1 MNMKKIK
8 SIDPIKP
15 LFLPVEDSNIMGN
28 QIVQFAKDDYNKAI
42 GETLIDAKNDAEA
55 ISIFLSEFRES
66 PLTLRSYTKEIERL
80 LLWCI
85 HIAKVNISNLRRNH
99 LIEYQSFLKNP
110 QPKEVWC
117 GPKVMRQ
124 LKDGSSNPNWRPFNK
139 GLSPTTLNK
148 TITILDSFFNYLV
161 QTNYLTGNPLA
172 VDRSRKKR
180 NRNKLRIVDRYLEL
194 DEINAVLDS
203 LTDYAFYN
211 NVETF
216 QVIRAKYII
225 LLLFYTGLRIGEVA
239 NHCMGNFIQRKENWF
254 LRVMGKG
261 KKLREVPVPDE
272 LLIVLAQFR
281 LGVNLP
287 SAQPK
292 FREKTPLIPMQNL
305 KKPISTRRID
315 QILKWAF
322 NLGAVQ
328 FEPENLRKASK
339 LRVASAHWL
348 RHSYV
353 TYLLESGAPL
363 KVAQENAGHSDIGTT
378 IHYRH
383 VAQTDRHEATRQ
395 LSLIEMKNFKNKQQS
410 GKSSY

>member
-1 MNMKKIK
+1 
-8 SIDPIKP
+8 
-15 LFLPVEDSNIMGN
+15 
-28 QIVQFAKDDYNKAI
+28 
-42 GETLIDAKNDAEA
+42 
-55 ISIFLSEFRES
+55 
-66 PLTLRSYTKEIERL
+66 
-80 LLWCI
+80 
-85 HIAKVNISNLRRNH
+85 
-99 LIEYQSFLKNP
+99 
-110 QPKEVWC
+110 
-117 GPKVMRQ
+117 
-124 LKDGSSNPNWRPFNK
+124 
-139 GLSPTTLNK
+139 
-148 TITILDSFFNYLV
+148 
-161 QTNYLTGNPLA
+161 
-172 VDRSRKKR
+172 
-180 NRNKLRIVDRYLEL
+180 
-194 DEINAVLDS
+194 
-203 LTDYAFYN
+203 
-211 NVETF
+211 
-216 QVIRAKYII
+216 
-225 LLLFYTGLRIGEVA
+225 
-239 NHCMGNFIQRKENWF
+239 
-254 LRVMGKG
+254 
-261 KKLREVPVPDE
+261 
-272 LLIVLAQFR
+272 